1 MKKYI
6 ILFLIFFLSSMCIY
20 AQTKENIAKDD
31 KFYQE
36 TKTMSVK
43 LLSSKE
49 YIENQKIIDD
59 FLKKVPKDYFET
71 GEDTSDFDKWIA
83 NKIDN
88 SGFKSVEDAV
98 TQYKTFNEVYDRHEA
113 RKKEMYDRWGKLS
126 EKYGEEW
133 FNEIFMQDIY
143 KLMLDSTGKNE
154 E

>member
-49 YIENQKIIDD
+49 YIENQKIMDC
-59 FLKKVPKDYFET
+59 K
-71 GEDTSDFDKWIA
+71 
-83 NKIDN
+83 
-88 SGFKSVEDAV
+88 
-98 TQYKTFNEVYDRHEA
+98 
-113 RKKEMYDRWGKLS
+113 
-126 EKYGEEW
+126 
-133 FNEIFMQDIY
+133 
-143 KLMLDSTGKNE
+143 
-154 E
+154 